1 MELLDSF
8 HFARPWALLL
18 LPLIIIQV
26 IWYLRFRHASN
37 PWQERMRPDL
47 QQQLLARPE
56 KQPSYLLW
64 TILALTL
71 TGVALAGPSW
81 SQQSRPAMV
90 KQDNLV
96 IVLDLSL
103 SMLAEDIAPNRI
115 TRSKQ
120 KLQDLLKQ
128 RKEGMTALVAYSG
141 DAHTVTPLTQDTATI
156 RNLLP
161 ALDPLM
167 MPKLGSAA
175 EVGINK
181 AVELVRQSGFRK
193 ARLLLITDGL
203 DEAAQKA
210 IRKQLPDSMKLS
222 IMSVGTAAG
231 APIPLDDQGFV
242 KDQQGNVIIS
252 RLDQAEIDSFAADV
266 AGLSHPITLNEQ
278 DLSYLLP
285 EEINPQQIKETRA
298 QLPLWIEQ
306 GHWFLLPVL
315 PLVALAFRRNWLLML
330 PLLILL
336 SAPKPVL
343 AFWPADPQAEGEQ
356 AFQQGHY
363 DQAEELLED
372 PLWRGSA
379 YYRQKDYQKAI
390 SEFAKSDTPQA
401 HYNRGNALAKLGR
414 FDEAMSAYS
423 KALEQ
428 NPNLKDAEHNRQL
441 VETLLKQQNSEQ
453 EASQQEQGEGS
464 QNQQNQNPQNSPSG
478 QSGSQ
483 QQGSQ
488 PSSSQR
494 QSTQQQSSEKGS
506 TGSSGM
512 TQNNLPQD
520 SLLSEDQTNGPS
532 PDRHSPDRQSSLDE
546 NGQDL
551 GPDDDSAMFGNPNE
565 TNVNESEEL
574 DQAVLDKLADAQR
587 KQQQDAQSAAD
598 AAVGSEGMSEEEL
611 SLEQW
616 LRRIPDDP
624 AGLLRRKFEY
634 EANQRREPLP
644 EGRAPW

>member
-8 HFARPWALLL
+8 HFSRPWALI
-18 LPLIIIQV
+18 LIPVVIIQV
-26 IWYLRFRHASN
+26 LWYLRFRHASN
-37 PWQERMRPDL
+37 PWQDRMRPDL
-47 QQQLLARPE
+47 QQQLLAKPE

-64 TILALTL
+64 TMLALSL
-71 TGVALAGPSW
+71 TGIALAGPSW
-81 SQQSRPAMV
+81 SQQSRPALI

-103 SMLAEDIAPNRI
+103 SMLAEDLPPNRI

-120 KLQDLLKQ
+120 KLQDLLRQ
-128 RKEGMTALVAYSG
+128 RKEGMTALVVYSG

-175 EVGINK
+175 EVGISK
-181 AVELVRQSGFRK
+181 AVELVRQSGFQK

-203 DEAAQKA
+203 DQSAQQG
-210 IRKQLPDSMKLS
+210 IRKQLPKSMSLS
-222 IMSVGTAAG
+222 IMSVGTEAG

-242 KDQQGNVIIS
+242 KDQKGNVIIS
-252 RLDQAEIDSFAADV
+252 QLDQSALDSFADSVQA
-266 AGLSHPITLNEQ
+266 LIHPITLDEE
-278 DLSYLLP
+278 DLNYLLP
-285 EEINPQQIKETRA
+285 VEIDQQQIKETQA

-330 PLLILL
+330 PLLILI
-336 SAPKPVL
+336 SAPKPVF
-343 AFWPADPQAEGEQ
+343 AFWPSDPQSEGEE
-356 AFQQGHY
+356 AFQEGHY
-363 DQAEELLED
+363 DQAEALLED

-379 YYRQKDYQKAI
+379 YYRQKDYQQAI
-390 SEFAKSDTPQA
+390 NEFAKSDTPQA

-414 FDEAMSAYS
+414 LDEAMSAYS

-428 NPNLKDAEHNRQL
+428 NPALKDAEHNRSV
-441 VETLLKQQNSEQ
+441 VEELLKQQQ
-453 EASQQEQGEGS
+453 DQQNQQQDQSNES
-464 QNQQNQNPQNSPSG
+464 QNQQSSGQPSSEQAPSEQRAQSDQSQQNG
-478 QSGSQ
+478 QSGENSSQ
-483 QQGSQ
+483 QPNSQQPAQNQQGSDNN
-488 PSSSQR
+488 SSN
-494 QSTQQQSSEKGS
+494 G
-506 TGSSGM
+506 SGM
-512 TQNNLPQD
+512 SPNQSADSQNLVDGQN
-520 SLLSEDQTNGPS
+520 EDF
-532 PDRHSPDRQSSLDE
+532 
-546 NGQDL
+546 

-565 TNVNESEEL
+565 NDASKDETL
-574 DQAVLDKLADAQR
+574 DQSVLDKLAEQQKKQLLQ
-587 KQQQDAQSAAD
+587 KQQQTDQNSSAAGVPG
-598 AAVGSEGMSEEEL
+598 ASEGMSEEEL

>member
-8 HFARPWALLL
+8 HFARPWALI
-18 LPLIIIQV
+18 LIPVVIIQV
-26 IWYLRFRHASN
+26 LWYLRFRHASN
-37 PWQERMRPDL
+37 PWQDRMRPDL
-47 QQQLLARPE
+47 QQQLLAKPE

-64 TILALTL
+64 TIVALSL
-71 TGVALAGPSW
+71 TGIALAGPSW
-81 SQQSRPAMV
+81 SQQSRPALI

-103 SMLAEDIAPNRI
+103 SMLAEDLPPNRI

-128 RKEGMTALVAYSG
+128 RKEGMTALVVYSG

-175 EVGINK
+175 EVGISK
-181 AVELVRQSGFRK
+181 AVELVRQSGFQR

-203 DEAAQKA
+203 DQAAQQG
-210 IRKQLPDSMKLS
+210 IRKQLPKSMSLS
-222 IMSVGTAAG
+222 IMAVGTEAG

-242 KDQQGNVIIS
+242 KDQKGNVIIS
-252 RLDQAEIDSFAADV
+252 QLDQAGLDSFADSVKA
-266 AGLSHPITLNEQ
+266 LIHPITLDEE
-278 DLSYLLP
+278 DLNYLLP
-285 EEINPQQIKETRA
+285 VEIDQQQIKETQA

-330 PLLILL
+330 PLLMLL
-336 SAPKPVL
+336 SAPEPVY
-343 AFWPADPQAEGEQ
+343 AFWPADPQTKGEEAFREGN
-356 AFQQGHY
+356 Y
-363 DQAEELLED
+363 DQAEALLED

-379 YYRQKDYQKAI
+379 YYRQQDYQQAI
-390 SEFAKSDTPQA
+390 NEFAKSDTPQA

-414 FDEAMSAYS
+414 LDEAMSAYS

-428 NPNLKDAEHNRQL
+428 NPNLKDAEHNRSL
-441 VETLLKQQNSEQ
+441 VEELLKQQN
-453 EASQQEQGEGS
+453 
-464 QNQQNQNPQNSPSG
+464 NQQQQD
-478 QSGSQ
+478 QSNESQ
-483 QQGSQ
+483 S
-488 PSSSQR
+488 
-494 QSTQQQSSEKGS
+494 QQSSEQPS
-506 TGSSGM
+506 PEQGSSE
-512 TQNNLPQD
+512 Q
-520 SLLSEDQTNGPS
+520 
-532 PDRHSPDRQSSLDE
+532 QSSE
-546 NGQDL
+546 QASSEQQGQSQQSPQNGQSGQNGSQQSTPEQQGSENLSDTAPNQSADSQNQEF
-551 GPDDDSAMFGNPNE
+551 GPDDDSSMFGNPND
-565 TNVNESEEL
+565 NNANGDEEL
-574 DQAVLDKLADAQR
+574 DQAVLDKLAEQQK
-587 KQQQDAQSAAD
+587 KQQQKDQNSPSAGTPGA
-598 AAVGSEGMSEEEL
+598 SEGMSEEEL

>member
-8 HFARPWALLL
+8 HFARPWALI
-18 LPLIIIQV
+18 LIPVVIIQV
-26 IWYLRFRHASN
+26 LWYLRFRHASN
-37 PWQERMRPDL
+37 PWQDRMRPDL
-47 QQQLLARPE
+47 QQQLLAKPE

-64 TILALTL
+64 TIVALSL
-71 TGVALAGPSW
+71 TGIALAGPSW
-81 SQQSRPAMV
+81 SQQSRPALI

-103 SMLAEDIAPNRI
+103 SMLAEDLPPNRI

-128 RKEGMTALVAYSG
+128 RKEGMTALVVYSG

-175 EVGINK
+175 EVGISK
-181 AVELVRQSGFRK
+181 AVELVRQSGFQR

-203 DEAAQKA
+203 DQAAQQG
-210 IRKQLPDSMKLS
+210 IRKQLPKSMSLS
-222 IMSVGTAAG
+222 IMAVGTEAG

-242 KDQQGNVIIS
+242 KDQKGNVIIS
-252 RLDQAEIDSFAADV
+252 QLDQAGLDSFADSVKA
-266 AGLSHPITLNEQ
+266 LIHPITLDEE
-278 DLSYLLP
+278 DLNYLLP
-285 EEINPQQIKETRA
+285 VEIDQQQIKETQA

-330 PLLILL
+330 PLLMLL
-336 SAPKPVL
+336 SAPKPVY
-343 AFWPADPQAEGEQ
+343 AFWPADPQTEGEE
-356 AFQQGHY
+356 AFREGNY
-363 DQAEELLED
+363 DQAEALLED

-379 YYRQKDYQKAI
+379 YYRQQDYQQAI
-390 SEFAKSDTPQA
+390 NEFAKSDTPQA

-414 FDEAMSAYS
+414 LDEAMSAYS

-428 NPNLKDAEHNRQL
+428 NPALKDAEHNRSL
-441 VETLLKQQNSEQ
+441 VEELLKQQN
-453 EASQQEQGEGS
+453 
-464 QNQQNQNPQNSPSG
+464 NQQQQD
-478 QSGSQ
+478 QSNESQ
-483 QQGSQ
+483 S
-488 PSSSQR
+488 
-494 QSTQQQSSEKGS
+494 QQSSEQPS
-506 TGSSGM
+506 PEQGSSE
-512 TQNNLPQD
+512 Q
-520 SLLSEDQTNGPS
+520 
-532 PDRHSPDRQSSLDE
+532 QSSE
-546 NGQDL
+546 QASSEQQGQSEQSPQNGQSGQNGSQQSVPEQQGSENLSDTAPNQSADSQNQEF
-551 GPDDDSAMFGNPNE
+551 GPDDDSSMFGNPND
-565 TNVNESEEL
+565 NNANGDEEL
-574 DQAVLDKLADAQR
+574 DQAVLDKLAEQQK
-587 KQQQDAQSAAD
+587 KQQQNDQNSPSAGTPGA
-598 AAVGSEGMSEEEL
+598 SEGMSEEEL

>member
-18 LPLIIIQV
+18 IPLVVIQV

-37 PWQERMRPDL
+37 PWQGLMRPDL
-47 QQQLLARPE
+47 QQQLLAKPE
-56 KQPSYLLW
+56 KQPGYLLW
-64 TILALTL
+64 TLTALSL
-71 TGVALAGPSW
+71 TGIALAGPSW
-81 SQQSRPAMV
+81 SQQSRPAFI

-103 SMLAEDIAPNRI
+103 SMLAEDSQPNRI

-128 RKEGMTALVAYSG
+128 RDEGMTALVVYSG
-141 DAHTVTPLTQDTATI
+141 DAHVVTPLTQDTATI

-175 EVGINK
+175 EEGISK
-181 AVELVRQSGFRK
+181 AAELVRQSGFQK

-203 DEAAQKA
+203 DTQAQKA
-210 IRKQLPDSMKLS
+210 IRKQLPSHLKLS
-222 IMSVGTAAG
+222 IMTVGTEAG
-231 APIPLDDQGFV
+231 APIPLDNQSFV

-252 RLDQAEIDSFAADV
+252 KLDQADMTSFAASV
-266 AGLSHPITLNEQ
+266 NALIHPVTLDES
-278 DLSYLLP
+278 DLNTLLP
-285 EEINPQQIKETRA
+285 PEIAQHELKESQT

-315 PLVALAFRRNWLLML
+315 PLLALAFRRNWLLVL
-330 PLLILL
+330 PLLVLL
-336 SAPKPVL
+336 GAPQPVF
-343 AFWPADPQAEGEQ
+343 AFWPEDPQIQGEK
-356 AFQQGHY
+356 AFQQGDY
-363 DQAEELLED
+363 SEARKLLKD
-372 PLWRGSA
+372 PLWQGSA
-379 YYRQKDYQKAI
+379 LYRQKNYQQAV
-390 SEFAKSDTPQA
+390 SEFAKTDTPQA

-428 NPNLKDAEHNRQL
+428 DPSLKDAEYNRSL
-441 VETLLKQQNSEQ
+441 VESLLKQQKNSQ
-453 EASQQEQGEGS
+453 EKLQQDQQSQQNQPNPDSG
-464 QNQQNQNPQNSPSG
+464 QQNNQQNEG
-478 QSGSQ
+478 
-483 QQGSQ
+483 
-488 PSSSQR
+488 SSSQKNSGNA
-494 QSTQQQSSEKGS
+494 STHSSAGTQNQSSTSEN
-506 TGSSGM
+506 TASG
-512 TQNNLPQD
+512 
-520 SLLSEDQTNGPS
+520 EDQSGG
-532 PDRHSPDRQSSLDE
+532 QSA
-546 NGQDL
+546 NQDF
-551 GPDDDSAMFGNPNE
+551 GPDDDSSMLGNANDKNPNH
-565 TNVNESEEL
+565 TEEL
-574 DQAVLDKLADAQR
+574 DQAVLDRLAEQQR
-587 KQQQDAQSAAD
+587 EKQQKDQDSQTTIGNQGA
-598 AAVGSEGMSEEEL
+598 GGGMSEEEL